1 MVIEKEFGIGPGE
14 YRKRPPGEDG
24 QTKAP
29 KKKKPTLVAP
39 VVPIVPAT

>member
-1 MVIEKEFGIGPGE
+1 MVIEKEFGIGSGE

-29 KKKKPTLVAP
+29 KKKKPTVAAP
-39 VVPIVPAT
+39 VVPVVSST